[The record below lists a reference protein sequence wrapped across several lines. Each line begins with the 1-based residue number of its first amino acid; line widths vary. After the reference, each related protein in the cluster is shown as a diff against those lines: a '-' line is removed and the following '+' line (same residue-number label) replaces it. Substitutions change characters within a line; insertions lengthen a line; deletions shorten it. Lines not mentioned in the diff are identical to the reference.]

1 MRHAYLV
8 LSAGEWPMEECRGTV
23 TLAYE
28 ERHRRRIRLTTDKG
42 EDVLLDLSRATVL
55 RDGDGLM
62 VEEGGYVA
70 VRAAQEDLVEV
81 TAPTSEHLARLAWHI
96 GNRHFPAE
104 ILSDCIRIRNDH
116 VLVDMMR
123 GLGGAVRRLRAPFN
137 PEGGAYESHGHAHGH
152 EPHHH
157 DH

>member
-1 MRHAYLV
+1 
-8 LSAGEWPMEECRGTV
+8 
-23 TLAYE
+23 
-28 ERHRRRIRLTTDKG
+28 
-42 EDVLLDLSRATVL
+42 
-55 RDGDGLM
+55 
-62 VEEGGYVA
+62 

-104 ILSDCIRIRNDH
+104 ILPDCIRIRDDH
-116 VLVDMMR
+116 VLVDMVR
-123 GLGGAVRRLRAPFN
+123 GLGGAVRRLRASFN

-152 EPHHH
+152 DHEHHH